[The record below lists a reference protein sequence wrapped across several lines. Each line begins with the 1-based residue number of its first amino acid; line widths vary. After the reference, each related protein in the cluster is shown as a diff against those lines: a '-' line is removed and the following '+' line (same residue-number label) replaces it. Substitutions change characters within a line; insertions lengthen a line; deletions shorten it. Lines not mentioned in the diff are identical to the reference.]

1 MTLGST
7 RRREFS
13 WTSGFGRSREAGRL
27 SHAGRF
33 VLAWVVL
40 VTVGVWRESSARA
53 DLVAAYLE
61 GYGGISSPQSAD
73 SSSTGSMPTAGTAG
87 ALGVQVGARL
97 LVFEAYGDHT
107 VFATGTSVSRAIL
120 GLRGAIGLGGFRLVL
135 RGGGGV
141 LDERGGALL
150 GQASGVSERT
160 GVVARGGIA
169 LERRLAPTLL
179 GGLGIEAEAF
189 NLSNTPSGTN
199 PVTAIDNR
207 VTGADIFFALHLKF
221 EIGI

>member
-1 MTLGST
+1 MGP
-7 RRREFS
+7 
-13 WTSGFGRSREAGRL
+13 RL
-27 SHAGRF
+27 AMA
-33 VLAWVVL
+33 VA
-40 VTVGVWRESSARA
+40 TVAMVGLWRESAARA
-53 DLVAAYLE
+53 DVVAAYLE
-61 GYGGISSPQSAD
+61 GYGGVSSPQSAE
-73 SSSTGSMPTAGTAG
+73 SSGAGSMPTAGTAG

-107 VFATGTSVSRAIL
+107 VFSAGTSVSRAIV

-150 GQASGVSERT
+150 GQANGVTERT
-160 GVVARGGIA
+160 GVVARAGIA
-169 LERRLAPTLL
+169 LERQLAPTLL
-179 GGLGIEAEAF
+179 GGLGVEGEAF
-189 NLSNTPSGTN
+189 NLSNSASGTS
-199 PVTAIDNR
+199 TISAINDR

>member
-1 MTLGST
+1 M
-7 RRREFS
+7 
-13 WTSGFGRSREAGRL
+13 A
-27 SHAGRF
+27 
-33 VLAWVVL
+33 L
-40 VTVGVWRESSARA
+40 VALVMVGVWRESVARA
-53 DLVAAYLE
+53 DVVAAYLE
-61 GYGGISSPQSAD
+61 GYGGVSSPQSAD
-73 SSSTGSMPTAGTAG
+73 SAGSGSMPTAGTAG
-87 ALGVQVGARL
+87 GLGVQVGARL
-97 LVFEAYGDHT
+97 LIFEAYGDHT
-107 VFATGTSVSRAIL
+107 VFAAGTSVSRAIL

-150 GQASGVSERT
+150 GQANGISERT

-179 GGLGIEAEAF
+179 GGLGVEAEAF
-189 NLSNTPSGTN
+189 NLSNSPSGTALAS
-199 PVTAIDNR
+199 TDR